1 MSRDP
6 NRADSPLDEGERY
19 LEAGEWAAAEAAFRR
34 AIEAEA
40 SSHVAYSKLGV
51 VLARQRRLDEAEQA
65 FARAVSLNPRYAP
78 AWSNLG
84 NVYRETGR
92 VQEALDAYQ
101 RAIAADPDYWI
112 AHQNLG
118 GLYKQ
123 LGRTGEAIAS
133 LRRATRLSLKATV
146 RPSRSGDG
154 RRAGCLGMV
163 VMLMVTLVGLG
174 ILVAA
179 SF

>member
-1 MSRDP
+1 MSQGPD
-6 NRADSPLDEGERY
+6 RAARHLDEGERH
-19 LEAGEWAAAEAAFRR
+19 LEAGDWEAAEAAFRR
-34 AIEAEA
+34 AIESDT

-51 VLARQRRLDEAEQA
+51 ALARQRRLGEAEQA
-65 FARAVSLNPRYAP
+65 FAKAVSLNPRYAP

-92 VQEALDAYQ
+92 LQQALEAYQ

-133 LRRATRLSLKATV
+133 LRRATKLSLRASV
-146 RPSRSGDG
+146 RPTRTGEA
-154 RRAGCLGMV
+154 RRVGCLGVAV
-163 VMLMVTLVGLG
+163 VLMTVLAGVSTWL
-174 ILVAA
+174 AA
-179 SF
+179 RF

>member
-1 MSRDP
+1 MSRDLD
-6 NRADSPLDEGERY
+6 RAASPLEEGERY

-34 AIEAEA
+34 AIEADA

-51 VLARQRRLDEAEQA
+51 VLAQQRRLDEAEQA
-65 FARAVSLNPRYAP
+65 FARAVRLNPRYAP

-92 VQEALDAYQ
+92 TQEALDAYQ

-123 LGRTGEAIAS
+123 LGRTGEAIAA
-133 LRRATRLSLKATV
+133 LRRATRLSLKAAV
-146 RPSRSGDG
+146 RPSQAGGG
-154 RRAGCLGMV
+154 RRVGCLGTA
-163 VMLMVTLVGLG
+163 VMLALTFLGLG
-174 ILVAA
+174 MLAVTR
-179 SF
+179 F